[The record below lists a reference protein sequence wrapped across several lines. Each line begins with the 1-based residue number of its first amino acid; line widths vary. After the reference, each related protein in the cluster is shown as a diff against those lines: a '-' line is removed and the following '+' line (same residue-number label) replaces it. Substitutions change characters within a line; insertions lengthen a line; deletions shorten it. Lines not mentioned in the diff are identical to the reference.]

1 MEDGDH
7 RPRQDE
13 NQEID
18 HPRKP
23 RMFARILNANGS
35 QTGFRSFAIAIS
47 LVKQNGAG
55 LYMVCVEE
63 IP

>member
-1 MEDGDH
+1 
-7 RPRQDE
+7 
-13 NQEID
+13 
-18 HPRKP
+18 
-23 RMFARILNANGS
+23 MFARILNANGS